1 MRERRTSEDWVFEE
15 AEQHLAFHI
24 FDTVILH
31 RNISVITGPRT
42 GDEAHV
48 LVKGYMGKHWVV
60 MDLLLRSDRKRS
72 GGCWE
77 AMSGPGAPFFVGPVE
92 FFYRA

>member
-1 MRERRTSEDWVFEE
+1 MRARNVKQDWLFTE
-15 AEQHLAFHI
+15 AEEHLTFHL

-31 RNISVITGPRT
+31 RNISVITGART
-42 GDEAHV
+42 GDEASV
-48 LVKGYMGKHWVV
+48 LVRGYMGKHWMV
-60 MDLLLRSDRKRS
+60 MNLLLRSDRKRS

-77 AMSGPGAPFFVGPVE
+77 AFGGPGAPFFVGPVE